1 MIDKLSWITVYPEII
16 LLTMACVI
24 SLVDLRV
31 TDARR
36 QLTYVLTL
44 ISLGVVAVVQ
54 AMYANSGG
62 EAHGFGQQL
71 FGHLHGP

>member
-44 ISLGVVAVVQ
+44 LTLAVVALVL
-54 AMYANSGG
+54 ASAASAGG
-62 EAHGFGQQL
+62 EAHGFGNMIVS
-71 FGHLHGP
+71 